1 MKWFFFFWHS
11 LGVSNQQCKKK
22 DKAMEVG
29 HDSWLKQLC
38 GVVLRRGRERPLL
51 QLHSCRIYA
60 GPQRLSVQICIAG
73 IFFFF
78 NFWLPYKK
86 NFFAPEWTSANGI
99 WQVNTSLL
107 LFVSFVSVSLS
118 TQVPLV
124 GWQVILHWWLS
135 PLLKRTCLWNLFP
148 SSSFRSFS
156 WPTSHLTLPLI
167 QFPFFLFTHN
177 CICILLS

>member
-1 MKWFFFFWHS
+1 MTHDSNSYVVLFWGEGERDHCYSSIAVGFMLARRDCQFRFVLLGFFFFF
-11 LGVSNQQCKKK
+11 
-22 DKAMEVG
+22 
-29 HDSWLKQLC
+29 
-38 GVVLRRGRERPLL
+38 
-51 QLHSCRIYA
+51 Y
-60 GPQRLSVQICIAG
+60 
-73 IFFFF
+73 
-78 NFWLPYKK
+78 FWLPYKK